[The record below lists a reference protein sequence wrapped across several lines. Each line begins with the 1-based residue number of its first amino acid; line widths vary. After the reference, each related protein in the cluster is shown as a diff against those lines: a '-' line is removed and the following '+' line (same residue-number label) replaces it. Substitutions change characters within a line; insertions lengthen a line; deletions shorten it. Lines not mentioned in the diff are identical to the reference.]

1 MLIVHVPEDPV
12 MTNKKYPLNKEKSVD
27 GLVKKIKKLSTSS
40 VISGTESC
48 DFIFQVQI
56 HMTLYFRYRVL

>member
-40 VISGTESC
+40 VISGT
-48 DFIFQVQI
+48 D
-56 HMTLYFRYRVL
+56 YRFT